1 MKIARIE
8 KLGEQEVYDISVK
21 DAEHYVLENG
31 VVTHN
36 TGIQYSSDNIF
47 IMGRAQEKDGTELS
61 GYNFTINI
69 DKSRYV
75 REKSKFP
82 LLVTF
87 EHGIQKYSGLLDIAI
102 ELEFVTKP
110 KVGWYT
116 RQIPNTKTGEV
127 AEDKLWRAKDTMC
140 AEFWDPLLKC
150 EAFSDA
156 ISNRYKLGGMVS
168 RNQADEDVDVDDVSL
183 EIPDEE

>member
-1 MKIARIE
+1 MEIISIV
-8 KLGEQEVYDISVK
+8 KLGPQKVFDISVK

-36 TGIQYSSDNIF
+36 TGIMYSSDNVF
-47 IMGRAQEKDGTELS
+47 IMGRSQEKDGTDLA

-87 EHGIQKYSGLLDIAI
+87 ENGISKYSGLLDLAQ
-102 ELEFVTKP
+102 ELEFVIKP
-110 KVGWYT
+110 KNGWYT
-116 RQIPNTKTGEV
+116 RVIVDENTGEV
-127 AEDKLWRAKDTMC
+127 KEDRNWRAKDTEC
-140 AEFWDPLLKC
+140 DEFWEPLLNSVAFE
-150 EAFSDA
+150 EACNSRF
-156 ISNRYKLGGMVS
+156 RLGSV
-168 RNQADEDVDVDDVSL
+168 AKV
-183 EIPDEE
+183 DEEDDDIDYESEDA

>member
-1 MKIARIE
+1 MEIKSIV
-8 KLGEQEVYDISVK
+8 KLPPQEVYDISVK
-21 DAEHYVLENG
+21 DAEHYILENG

-36 TGIQYSSDNIF
+36 TGIQYSSDNVF
-47 IMGRAQEKDGTELS
+47 IMGRAQEKDGTELA

-87 EHGIQKYSGLLDIAI
+87 ENGIDKYSGLLDLAI

-110 KVGWYT
+110 KQGWYT
-116 RQIPNTKTGEV
+116 RVLVDEETGEV
-127 AEDKLWRAKDTMC
+127 KEDKLWRAKDTSC
-140 AEFWDPLLKC
+140 AAFWDPLLKSQ
-150 EAFSDA
+150 AFELA
-156 ISNRYKLGGMVS
+156 CNKRFQLGGIV
-168 RNQADEDVDVDDVSL
+168 AGDDEDNVDV
-183 EIPDEE
+183 EDEV

>member
-1 MKIARIE
+1 MEIKSIV
-8 KLGEQEVYDISVK
+8 KLGPQKVFDISVK

-36 TGIQYSSDNIF
+36 TGIMYSSDNVF
-47 IMGRAQEKDGTELS
+47 IMGRSQEKDGTDLA

-87 EHGIQKYSGLLDIAI
+87 ENGISKYSGLLDLAI
-102 ELEFVTKP
+102 ELEFVVKP
-110 KVGWYT
+110 KQGWYS
-116 RQIPNTKTGEV
+116 RVLVDEKTGEV
-127 AEDKLWRAKDTMC
+127 TADKNWRAKDTDC
-140 AEFWDPLLKC
+140 AEFWDPLLKSAAFN
-150 EAFSDA
+150 EACT
-156 ISNRYKLGGMVS
+156 NRFKLGSNVGAS
-168 RNQADEDVDVDDVSL
+168 
-183 EIPDEE
+183 IDEEDEVELDADDNE